1 MTLNR
6 RVIQQQFDREM
17 TKARER
23 ITTTSNGAIGW
34 LVNFIQLDLD
44 TLTPSEWM
52 VLAYEVASFA
62 EAESPGTHTMPIVL
76 ASGWSVQAIPGEIL
90 HYTLPSRKEAI
101 QLQRT
106 IQGYLEHLWTHAVA
120 PVTFAD
126 LTLVVTMP
134 GALHARHGSILVAT
148 KPKTKE
154 FEYRF
159 AVLLAHHAGR
169 IRRCQEC
176 QRIFLAA
183 RRDQLFCD
191 PRCQMRVASRKWRRT
206 RPTRAMAQTTNR
218 KPVLTEAKIHPQ
230 ARQGESHVKKTR

>member
-1 MTLNR
+1 MVTLNR
-6 RVIQQQFDREM
+6 PAFQKQFDREM

-23 ITTTSNGAIGW
+23 ITTIPNGEIGW

-44 TLTPSEWM
+44 ALTPSEWM
-52 VLAYEVASFA
+52 VLGYEVASFV
-62 EAESPGTHTMPIVL
+62 EADGPSSHAMSVVSAT
-76 ASGWSVQAIPGEIL
+76 GWSVQAIPGETL
-90 HYTLPSRKEAI
+90 HFTLPSRKEAI

-106 IQGYLEHLWTHAVA
+106 IRGYLEHLWTHAVA

-134 GALHARHGSILVAT
+134 GALFRHGSILVAT

-169 IRRCQEC
+169 IRRCREC
-176 QRIFLAA
+176 LRIFLAA

-191 PRCQMRVASRKWRRT
+191 PRCQMRVASRKWR
-206 RPTRAMAQTTNR
+206 
-218 KPVLTEAKIHPQ
+218 
-230 ARQGESHVKKTR
+230 KTREKTSRKEHR